1 MAYRTYIVLI
11 AAVLLTSC
19 ANETV
24 QEAGRNIS
32 FTLLSDSTDIKQ
44 TDSVGSTRA
53 ADGINNQAT
62 FVYPAMFTVA
72 VDGDNR
78 IYTATAVNT
87 VMTSSAPASFPVDG
101 HSVRVQAFY
110 PAFLMHYAA
119 TPQTFTVA
127 QNQSQTSAGTD
138 NYRDSDLMYGGPQ
151 AGFADLDGSG
161 KVKPTTNA
169 VPLVFDHKMV
179 KVRIDVAVNS
189 GVKVKRITM
198 KNVKR
203 AIDFDTENVSFSNL
217 ASAADGLGDNVIMY
231 NNVLGTTAG
240 FTCTAII
247 PQQELVAGTGF
258 VDVLIE
264 SAPNDV
270 TLTYNLHEDA
280 NFVSG
285 KQYIYNLTVSLTEMT
300 VSCSIANW
308 NSITPAAEFTQDKS
322 I

>member
-1 MAYRTYIVLI
+1 M
-11 AAVLLTSC
+11 LLTSC
-19 ANETV
+19 AKETV
-24 QEAGRNIS
+24 QEDGRPIF
-32 FTLLSDSTDIKQ
+32 FTLLSDSTDARQ
-44 TDSVGSTRA
+44 TDSVGTTRA
-53 ADGINNQAT
+53 ADGINNEAT

-78 IYTATAVNT
+78 IYTATAFNT

-110 PAFLMHYAA
+110 PAFLMHYSA
-119 TPQTFTVA
+119 TPQTFIVA
-127 QNQSQTSAGTD
+127 QNQSQTSTGTD
-138 NYRDSDLMYGGPQ
+138 NYRDSDLMYGEPQ

-161 KVKPTTNA
+161 KVKPTTNV

-179 KVRIDVAVNS
+179 KVRIDVAINS

-203 AIDFDTENVSFSNL
+203 AIDFDTENVSFSSP
-217 ASAADGLGDNVIMY
+217 ASAADGLGDNVVMY
-231 NNVLGTTAG
+231 NNASGTTAG
-240 FTCTAII
+240 FTCTALI
-247 PQQELVAGTGF
+247 PKQDLEAGTGF
-258 VDVLIE
+258 IDVLIE

-280 NFVSG
+280 NFASG
-285 KQYIYNLTVSLTEMT
+285 KQYIYDLTVSLTEVT
-300 VSCSIANW
+300 ASCSIADW
-308 NSITPAAEFTQDKS
+308 NNITPAAEFTQDKS